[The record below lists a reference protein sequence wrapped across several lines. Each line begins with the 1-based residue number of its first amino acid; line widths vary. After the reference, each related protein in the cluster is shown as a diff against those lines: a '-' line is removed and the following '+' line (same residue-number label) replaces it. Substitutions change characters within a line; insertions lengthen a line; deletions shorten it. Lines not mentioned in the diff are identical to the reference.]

1 MSGEE
6 LERAERLQKYLLLR
20 GGALVLKVALWQAAH
35 CNEGVAAGR
44 ESAVRAEEPGTGL
57 HAWGCPTPVVLRWR
71 GGLPV
76 VSMSESEGP
85 SLLHCHVDMSMYR
98 AKDAP

>member
-44 ESAVRAEEPGTGL
+44 ESAPGQ
-57 HAWGCPTPVVLRWR
+57 LRDMLGSD
-71 GGLPV
+71 GGLATATAR
-76 VSMSESEGP
+76 
-85 SLLHCHVDMSMYR
+85 H
-98 AKDAP
+98 